1 MENIQSFVNEN
12 FGTIRTMLINDEPYF
27 VGKDVASILGY
38 TNPRKAIIDHVD
50 EEDKTDGV
58 TIRDSIGRAQN
69 PVCINESGLYSL
81 ILSSKLPTAKKFKR
95 WVTTEVLPTIRK
107 HGMYANE
114 ETIEKMLAD
123 PDSMIKILTELKKER
138 EQRIKLENENAAL
151 LPDANMAR
159 DIIKYDGMYTLKEVS
174 DLIETGRTTLCS
186 LLRTS
191 GVLSK
196 QTGYNLPLNK
206 FIKSGHFAVK
216 IKEMSNTPVTLITP
230 KGLKYI
236 YKLIKKYDLE
246 DEFNV
251 EALNVA

>member
-27 VGKDVASILGY
+27 IGKDIASILQY
-38 TNPRKAIIDHVD
+38 TNTAKAIRDHVD
-50 EEDKTDGV
+50 TEDKLRERIFLSG
-58 TIRDSIGRAQN
+58 QN
-69 PVCINESGLYSL
+69 REVIFVNESGLYSL
-81 ILSSKLPTAKKFKR
+81 ILFSKMPMAKKFKR
-95 WVTTEVLPTIRK
+95 WVTTEVLPTVRK

-114 ETIEKMLAD
+114 DTIEKMLAD

-174 DLIETGRTTLCS
+174 DLIEIGRTTLCS

-191 GVLSK
+191 GVLNK

-216 IKEMSNTPVTLITP
+216 IKEMSNTPVALITP

>member
-27 VGKDVASILGY
+27 IGKDIASILQY
-38 TNPRKAIIDHVD
+38 TNTAKAIRDHVD
-50 EEDKTDGV
+50 TEDKLRERIFLSG
-58 TIRDSIGRAQN
+58 QN
-69 PVCINESGLYSL
+69 REVIFVNESGLYSL
-81 ILSSKLPTAKKFKR
+81 ILFSKMPMAKKFKR
-95 WVTTEVLPTIRK
+95 WVTTEVLPTVRK

-251 EALNVA
+251 ETLNVA

>member
-27 VGKDVASILGY
+27 VGKDIASILGY
-38 TNPRKAIIDHVD
+38 TNTAKAIRDHVD
-50 EEDKTDGV
+50 TEDKLRERIFLSG
-58 TIRDSIGRAQN
+58 QN
-69 PVCINESGLYSL
+69 REVIFVNESGLYSL
-81 ILSSKLPTAKKFKR
+81 ILFSKMPMAKKFKR
-95 WVTTEVLPTIRK
+95 WVTTEVLPTVRK

-216 IKEMSNTPVTLITP
+216 IKEMSNTPITLITP

>member
-27 VGKDVASILGY
+27 IGKDIASILGY
-38 TNPRKAIIDHVD
+38 TNTAKAIRDHVD
-50 EEDKTDGV
+50 IEDKLRERIFLSG
-58 TIRDSIGRAQN
+58 QN
-69 PVCINESGLYSL
+69 REVIFVNESGLYSL
-81 ILSSKLPTAKKFKR
+81 ILFSKMPMAKKFKR
-95 WVTTEVLPTIRK
+95 WVTTEVLPTVRK

-159 DIIKYDGMYTLKEVS
+159 DIIKYNGMYTLKEVS
-174 DLIETGRTTLCS
+174 DLIEIGRTTLCS

>member
-27 VGKDVASILGY
+27 IGKDIASILGY
-38 TNPRKAIIDHVD
+38 TNTAKAIRDHVD
-50 EEDKTDGV
+50 IEDKLGERIV
-58 TIRDSIGRAQN
+58 LSGQN
-69 PVCINESGLYSL
+69 REVIFINESGLYSL

>member
-27 VGKDVASILGY
+27 IGKDIASILQY
-38 TNPRKAIIDHVD
+38 TNTAKAIRDHVD
-50 EEDKTDGV
+50 TEDKLRERIFLSG
-58 TIRDSIGRAQN
+58 QN
-69 PVCINESGLYSL
+69 REVIFINESGLYSL
-81 ILSSKLPTAKKFKR
+81 ILFSKMPMAKKFKR
-95 WVTTEVLPTIRK
+95 WVTTEVLPTVRK

>member
-1 MENIQSFVNEN
+1 
-12 FGTIRTMLINDEPYF
+12 
-27 VGKDVASILGY
+27 
-38 TNPRKAIIDHVD
+38 
-50 EEDKTDGV
+50 
-58 TIRDSIGRAQN
+58 
-69 PVCINESGLYSL
+69 
-81 ILSSKLPTAKKFKR
+81 
-95 WVTTEVLPTIRK
+95 
-107 HGMYANE
+107 MYANE

-236 YKLIKKYDLE
+236 YKLIKKFDLE

-251 EALNVA
+251 EALDVA